1 MKKPKVYHFSGYAT
15 KNDVLCSDGRVI
27 RHNAFQNCDGIKVP
41 LIWNHEHREP
51 WGVLG
56 HAYLE
61 NRDDGVYAYG
71 VFNDTEQGKNAL
83 EYVRHGDLNSLSIF
97 ANRLKQTG
105 KDVVHGIIREVSLV
119 LCGANSE
126 ATIDA
131 VLVHSGEDDEVEA
144 TITFASAF
152 DFIAHSE
159 DEDLEDDDLEDED
172 LEDED
177 LEDED
182 DSEEDEEEP
191 MKTTPKKK
199 TAEVAHAEAE
209 KTGQDIFETLNE
221 EQKNLFYAL
230 AAQLAGEDEADTED
244 EEDTEEENEE
254 EAPMRHNAFNA
265 KETTEENTLSHSQ
278 MTAIITD
285 AQKRGSLKAAFQDA
299 GFSDLELKH
308 SEPPAPWGVG
318 NVDYLFPDFRNLT
331 NMPTF
336 IQRDM
341 SWVTE
346 VFGAARKSPFS
357 RIRTIFADITG
368 DEARA
373 KGYVKGNAKLEEFFS
388 LIRRTTDPQTVYK
401 KQKMHRDD
409 RIDITDFD
417 VIAWLKMEMRM
428 MLEEEISRAI
438 LIGDGRLG
446 SADDKISETHI
457 RSIWNDEDLYTIR
470 ADVTLA
476 ANATDNEAAKAMIR
490 AAIKAREDYTGSG
503 SPTMFTTEGDLT
515 NMLLLEDTTGRMIYD
530 SVEKL
535 ATVLRVKKIVTVPAM
550 KNQTYTRAAPD
561 GRSAKLMGI
570 IVNMADYNV
579 GADKGGAVTMFEDF
593 DIDYNQ
599 EKYLIETRVSGA
611 LIRPKSAIALERVVP
626 Q

>member
-27 RHNAFQNCDGIKVP
+27 RHNAFQNCHGIKVP

-71 VFNDTEQGKNAL
+71 VFNDTEQGQNAL

-105 KDVVHGIIREVSLV
+105 KDVVHGVIREVSLV

-131 VLVHSGEDDEVEA
+131 VLVHSGEEDEVEA
-144 TITFASAF
+144 TITFASTF

-159 DEDLEDDDLEDED
+159 DEDEDDL
-172 LEDED
+172 
-177 LEDED
+177 
-182 DSEEDEEEP
+182 EEDEESEEDDEEET
-191 MKTTPKKK
+191 MKTNPKKK
-199 TAEVAHAEAE
+199 TDEVAHAETE
-209 KTGQDIFETLNE
+209 KTGQDIFNTLNE

-230 AAQLAGEDEADTED
+230 AAQLAEEGDEA
-244 EEDTEEENEE
+244 EEDTEEEDEE
-254 EAPMRHNAFNA
+254 EAPMRHNAFQPN
-265 KETTEENTLSHSQ
+265 ETTEENTLSHSQ

-299 GFSDLELKH
+299 GFSELEIKH
-308 SEPPAPWGVG
+308 SETPAPWGIG

-373 KGYVKGNAKLEEFFS
+373 KGYVKGNEKLEEFFS

-446 SADDKISETHI
+446 SAEDKISETHI
-457 RSIWNDEDLYTIR
+457 RSIWNDESLYTIR

-476 ANATDNEAAKAMIR
+476 ANATDNDAAKAMIR

-503 SPTMFTTEGDLT
+503 SPTLFTTEGDLT

-550 KNQTYTRAAPD
+550 KNQTYTRSAPD

-593 DIDYNQ
+593 DIDFNQ

>member
-51 WGVLG
+51 WSVLG

-61 NRDDGVYAYG
+61 NRDDGVYTYG
-71 VFNDTEQGKNAL
+71 VFNDTEQGQNAL

-97 ANRLKQTG
+97 ANRLKQNG
-105 KDVVHGIIREVSLV
+105 KDVIHGIIREVSLV

-131 VLVHSGEDDEVEA
+131 VLVHSGEEDEVEA
-144 TITFASAF
+144 TMTFGSMF

-159 DEDLEDDDLEDED
+159 DDEEEDL
-172 LEDED
+172 
-177 LEDED
+177 DED
-182 DSEEDEEEP
+182 DEDDLDDEDDEDEEEP

-199 TAEVAHAEAE
+199 TTEVAHADKE
-209 KTGQDIFETLNE
+209 KTGQDIFDTLNE
-221 EQKNLFYAL
+221 EQKTLFYAL
-230 AAQLAGEDEADTED
+230 AGQLAGEDEEDTEDTED
-244 EEDTEEENEE
+244 EEDTDMEDEE
-254 EAPMRHNAFNA
+254 EAPMRHNAFNT

-308 SEPPAPWGVG
+308 SETPAPWGIE
-318 NVDYLFPDFRNLT
+318 NVNYLFPDPRNIT
-331 NMPTF
+331 NAPSF

-346 VFGAARKSPFS
+346 VFGATRKSPFS
-357 RIRTIFADITG
+357 RIRTIFADITA

-373 KGYVKGNAKLEEFFS
+373 KGYVKGNEKLEEFFS
-388 LIRRTTDPQTVYK
+388 LVRRTTDPQTVYK

-446 SADDKISETHI
+446 SAEDKISETHI
-457 RSIWNDEDLYTIR
+457 RSIWNDEALYTIR

-476 ANATDNEAAKAMIR
+476 ANASDNDAAKAMIR

-503 SPTMFTTEGDLT
+503 SPTLFTTEGDLT
-515 NMLLLEDTTGRMIYD
+515 NMLLTEDTTGRMIYD

-550 KNQTYTRAAPD
+550 KNQSYTREAPD
-561 GRSAKLMGI
+561 GRLAKLMGI

-593 DIDYNQ
+593 DIDFNQ

>member
-71 VFNDTEQGKNAL
+71 VFNDTEQGQNAL

-105 KDVVHGIIREVSLV
+105 KDVIHGIIREVSLV

-131 VLVHSGEDDEVEA
+131 VLVHSGEEDEVEA
-144 TITFASAF
+144 TITFASTF

-159 DEDLEDDDLEDED
+159 DEDDDLEDED
-172 LEDED
+172 N
-177 LEDED
+177 EDED

-199 TAEVAHAEAE
+199 PAEMAHAEAE
-209 KTGQDIFETLNE
+209 KTGQDIFDTLNE
-221 EQKNLFYAL
+221 EQKTLFYAL
-230 AAQLAGEDEADTED
+230 AGQLAGEDEEDTEDTED

-373 KGYVKGNAKLEEFFS
+373 KGYVKGNEKLEEFFS
-388 LIRRTTDPQTVYK
+388 LVRRTTDPQTVYK

-470 ADVTLA
+470 ADVALA

-503 SPTMFTTEGDLT
+503 SPTLFTTEGDLT

-593 DIDYNQ
+593 DIDFNQ

>member
-1 MKKPKVYHFSGYAT
+1 
-15 KNDVLCSDGRVI
+15 
-27 RHNAFQNCDGIKVP
+27 
-41 LIWNHEHREP
+41 
-51 WGVLG
+51 
-56 HAYLE
+56 
-61 NRDDGVYAYG
+61 
-71 VFNDTEQGKNAL
+71 
-83 EYVRHGDLNSLSIF
+83 
-97 ANRLKQTG
+97 
-105 KDVVHGIIREVSLV
+105 
-119 LCGANSE
+119 
-126 ATIDA
+126 
-131 VLVHSGEDDEVEA
+131 
-144 TITFASAF
+144 
-152 DFIAHSE
+152 
-159 DEDLEDDDLEDED
+159 
-172 LEDED
+172 
-177 LEDED
+177 
-182 DSEEDEEEP
+182 

-199 TAEVAHAEAE
+199 PAEMAHAEAE
-209 KTGQDIFETLNE
+209 KTGQDIFDTLNE
-221 EQKNLFYAL
+221 EQKTLFYAL
-230 AAQLAGEDEADTED
+230 AGQLAGEDEEDTEDTED

-254 EAPMRHNAFNA
+254 EAPMRHNAFNSQ
-265 KETTEENTLSHSQ
+265 ETTEENTLSHSQ
-278 MTAIITD
+278 MTSIITD

-299 GFSDLELKH
+299 GFSELELKH
-308 SEPPAPWGVG
+308 SETPAPWGVG

-331 NMPTF
+331 NAPTF

-373 KGYVKGNAKLEEFFS
+373 KGYVKGNEKLEEFFS
-388 LIRRTTDPQTVYK
+388 LVRRTTDPQTVYK

-470 ADVTLA
+470 ADVPLA
-476 ANATDNEAAKAMIR
+476 ANATDNDAAKAMIR

-503 SPTMFTTEGDLT
+503 SPTLFTTEGDLT
-515 NMLLLEDTTGRMIYD
+515 NMLLMEDTTGRMIYD

-593 DIDYNQ
+593 DIDFNQ